1 MKRYL
6 TILCIIFVQSLVAQD
21 TTHVLK
27 NAFIYEQKKE
37 IQFSDIQPI
46 PQAIINNFQ
55 NTTLQQLLEMHS
67 NVFVKNYG
75 ISTLSTISIRGSSAA
90 QTQVNWHGVNI
101 NHAATGLTDFSTLA
115 VSMFDH
121 IDIQYSSSFKNTSL
135 SGSVNL
141 DDSKPEFK
149 RDFKMKA
156 ALGYESLQNISAL
169 ASVLYSDQVVYN
181 KTKIMV
187 NHAQNRYSFYN
198 EDKDERQ
205 SNTHA
210 KSKQIGVMND
220 FAVNIRSKHIL
231 SIYSWLQHTQ
241 REIPATTFEPFSAK
255 EESISSFRNIFEFK
269 PKGNDYYST
278 TSSLATLLD
287 HYSYEDSTVHIQ
299 SKVFT
304 LTLPYSQTFHLK
316 FNRNNNFYFKLMG
329 RSSFML
335 NQSNNNL
342 HTIGFNS
349 SFTRENI
356 LNRIAVKL
364 FVQKEISNIF
374 SLPMVYS
381 LSTNVK
387 IKYGLDAYAN
397 LSSNYRMPTLNE
409 LYYNPG
415 GNIDLKPEISRNIES
430 GFNYTKTYHQHSLL
444 LGTAFYKRKVDQWIA
459 WYGNSIL
466 TPHNIQQV
474 ESKGFEMNLNYD
486 VILKK
491 YQKPV
496 VGYDIILI
504 GRKYPSYTTLKSSI
518 LYAYT
523 LSTTQQSAIANDYS
537 IGKQIPYVPRY
548 QFKMSVGFQHK
559 NLEMHLVQ
567 TYTGYR
573 FVTTDESQY
582 LKPYAISTLWAAY
595 HYRYQ
600 ALKGAINLRFNNI
613 LNTAYQSIVGRV
625 MPGRNGNI
633 SFTFSNYN

>member
-37 IQFSDIQPI
+37 IQFSDIQPVS
-46 PQAIINNFQ
+46 QAILNNFQ

-187 NHAQNRYSFYN
+187 NHAQNMYSFYN
-198 EDKDERQ
+198 EDKDDMQ
-205 SNTHA
+205 SNKHA

-220 FAVNIRSKHIL
+220 FAVNIRSKHVL

-255 EESISSFRNIFEFK
+255 EESILSFRNIFEFK

-316 FNRNNNFYFKLMG
+316 LNRNNNFYFKLMG

-356 LNRIAVKL
+356 LKRIAVKL

-559 NLEMHLVQ
+559 NIEMHLVQ

-633 SFTFSNYN
+633 SFTFEIP

>member
-37 IQFSDIQPI
+37 IQFSDIQPVS
-46 PQAIINNFQ
+46 QAILNNFQ

-187 NHAQNRYSFYN
+187 NHAQNMYSFYN
-198 EDKDERQ
+198 EDKDDMQ
-205 SNTHA
+205 SNKHA

-220 FAVNIRSKHIL
+220 FAVNIRSKHVL

-287 HYSYEDSTVHIQ
+287 HYSYEDSAVHIQ

-316 FNRNNNFYFKLMG
+316 LNRNNNFYFKLMG

-356 LNRIAVKL
+356 LKRIAVKL
-364 FVQKEISNIF
+364 FVQKEFSNIF

-633 SFTFSNYN
+633 SFTFEIP

>member
-6 TILCIIFVQSLVAQD
+6 TILAMIFVQSLVAQD

-37 IQFSDIQPI
+37 IQFSDIQPVA
-46 PQAIINNFQ
+46 QAIINNFQ

-187 NHAQNRYSFYN
+187 NHAQNMYSFYN

-205 SNTHA
+205 TTTHA

-220 FAVNIRSKHIL
+220 FAVNIRSKHVL

-387 IKYGLDAYAN
+387 IKFGLDAYAN

-633 SFTFSNYN
+633 SFTFEIP

>member
-6 TILCIIFVQSLVAQD
+6 TILAMIFVQSLVAQD

-156 ALGYESLQNISAL
+156 ALGYESLQNISVL

-187 NHAQNRYSFYN
+187 NHAQNMYSFYN
-198 EDKDERQ
+198 EDKDDMQ
-205 SNTHA
+205 SNKHA

-220 FAVNIRSKHIL
+220 FAVNIRSKHVL

-241 REIPATTFEPFSAK
+241 REIPATTFELFSAK

-287 HYSYEDSTVHIQ
+287 HYSYEDSAVHIQ

-316 FNRNNNFYFKLMG
+316 LNRNNNFYFKLMG

-356 LNRIAVKL
+356 LKRIAVKL
-364 FVQKEISNIF
+364 FVQKEFSNIF

-633 SFTFSNYN
+633 SFTFEIP

>member
-6 TILCIIFVQSLVAQD
+6 TILAMIFVQSLVAQD

-187 NHAQNRYSFYN
+187 NHAQNMYSFYN
-198 EDKDERQ
+198 EDKDDMQ
-205 SNTHA
+205 SNKHA

-220 FAVNIRSKHIL
+220 FAVNIRSKHVL
-231 SIYSWLQHTQ
+231 SIYSWLQHTR

-316 FNRNNNFYFKLMG
+316 LNRNNNFYFKLMG

-356 LNRIAVKL
+356 LKRIAVKL

-633 SFTFSNYN
+633 SFTFEIP

>member
-6 TILCIIFVQSLVAQD
+6 TILAMIFVQSLVAQD

-187 NHAQNRYSFYN
+187 NHAQNMYSFYN
-198 EDKDERQ
+198 EDKDDMQ
-205 SNTHA
+205 SNKHA

-220 FAVNIRSKHIL
+220 FAVNIRSKHVL

-241 REIPATTFEPFSAK
+241 REIPATTFELFSAK

-316 FNRNNNFYFKLMG
+316 LNRNNNFYFKLMG

-356 LNRIAVKL
+356 LKRIAVKL
-364 FVQKEISNIF
+364 FVQKEFSNIF

-567 TYTGYR
+567 TYTSYR

-633 SFTFSNYN
+633 SFTFEIP

>member
-6 TILCIIFVQSLVAQD
+6 TILAMIFVQSLVAQD

-156 ALGYESLQNISAL
+156 ALGYESLQNISVL
-169 ASVLYSDQVVYN
+169 ASVLYLDQVVYN

-255 EESISSFRNIFEFK
+255 EESILSFRNIFEFK

-316 FNRNNNFYFKLMG
+316 LNRNNNFYFKLMG

-356 LNRIAVKL
+356 LKRIAVKL
-364 FVQKEISNIF
+364 FVQKEFSNIF

-567 TYTGYR
+567 TYTSYR

-633 SFTFSNYN
+633 SFTFEIP

>member
-187 NHAQNRYSFYN
+187 NHAQNMYSFYN
-198 EDKDERQ
+198 EDKDDIQ
-205 SNTHA
+205 SNKHA

-220 FAVNIRSKHIL
+220 FAVNIRSKHVL

-255 EESISSFRNIFEFK
+255 DESISSFRNIFEFK

-316 FNRNNNFYFKLMG
+316 LNRNNNFYFKLMG

-356 LNRIAVKL
+356 LKRIAVKL

-633 SFTFSNYN
+633 SFTFEIP

>member
-1 MKRYL
+1 M
-6 TILCIIFVQSLVAQD
+6 IFVQSLVAQD

-37 IQFSDIQPI
+37 IHFSDIQPVS
-46 PQAIINNFQ
+46 QAILNNFQ

-198 EDKDERQ
+198 EDKDDMQ
-205 SNTHA
+205 SNKHA

-220 FAVNIRSKHIL
+220 FAVNIRSKHVL

-304 LTLPYSQTFHLK
+304 LTLPYSKTFHLK
-316 FNRNNNFYFKLMG
+316 LNRNNNFYFKLMG

-356 LNRIAVKL
+356 LKRIAVKL

-559 NLEMHLVQ
+559 NIEMHLVQ

-633 SFTFSNYN
+633 SFTFEIP

>member
-6 TILCIIFVQSLVAQD
+6 TILAMIFVQSLVAQD

-187 NHAQNRYSFYN
+187 NHAQNMYSFYN
-198 EDKDERQ
+198 EDKDDMQ
-205 SNTHA
+205 SNKHA

-220 FAVNIRSKHIL
+220 FAVNIRSKHVL

-255 EESISSFRNIFEFK
+255 EESILSFRNIFEFK

-316 FNRNNNFYFKLMG
+316 LNRNNNFYFKLMG

-356 LNRIAVKL
+356 LKRIAVKL

-633 SFTFSNYN
+633 SFTFEIP

>member
-37 IQFSDIQPI
+37 IQFSDIQPVS
-46 PQAIINNFQ
+46 QAIINNFQ

-156 ALGYESLQNISAL
+156 ALGYESLQNISVL
-169 ASVLYSDQVVYN
+169 ASVLYLDQVVYN

-187 NHAQNRYSFYN
+187 NHAQNMYSFYN
-198 EDKDERQ
+198 EDKDDMQ
-205 SNTHA
+205 SNKHA

-220 FAVNIRSKHIL
+220 FAVNIRSKHVL

-255 EESISSFRNIFEFK
+255 EESILSFRNIFEFK

-316 FNRNNNFYFKLMG
+316 LNKNNNFYFKLMG

-356 LNRIAVKL
+356 LKRIAVKL
-364 FVQKEISNIF
+364 FVQKEFSNIF

-567 TYTGYR
+567 TYTSYR

-633 SFTFSNYN
+633 SFTFEIP

>member
-37 IQFSDIQPI
+37 IQFSDIQPVS
-46 PQAIINNFQ
+46 QAILNNFQ

-156 ALGYESLQNISAL
+156 ALGYESLQNISVL

-220 FAVNIRSKHIL
+220 FAVNIRSKHVL

-316 FNRNNNFYFKLMG
+316 LNRNNNFYFKLMG

-356 LNRIAVKL
+356 LKRIAVKL
-364 FVQKEISNIF
+364 FVQKEFSNIF

-559 NLEMHLVQ
+559 NIEMHLVQ

-613 LNTAYQSIVGRV
+613 LNKSYQSIVGRV

-633 SFTFSNYN
+633 SFTFEIP

>member
-1 MKRYL
+1 
-6 TILCIIFVQSLVAQD
+6 
-21 TTHVLK
+21 
-27 NAFIYEQKKE
+27 
-37 IQFSDIQPI
+37 
-46 PQAIINNFQ
+46 
-55 NTTLQQLLEMHS
+55 
-67 NVFVKNYG
+67 
-75 ISTLSTISIRGSSAA
+75 
-90 QTQVNWHGVNI
+90 
-101 NHAATGLTDFSTLA
+101 
-115 VSMFDH
+115 
-121 IDIQYSSSFKNTSL
+121 
-135 SGSVNL
+135 
-141 DDSKPEFK
+141 
-149 RDFKMKA
+149 
-156 ALGYESLQNISAL
+156 
-169 ASVLYSDQVVYN
+169 
-181 KTKIMV
+181 
-187 NHAQNRYSFYN
+187 
-198 EDKDERQ
+198 
-205 SNTHA
+205 
-210 KSKQIGVMND
+210 
-220 FAVNIRSKHIL
+220 
-231 SIYSWLQHTQ
+231 
-241 REIPATTFEPFSAK
+241 
-255 EESISSFRNIFEFK
+255 
-269 PKGNDYYST
+269 
-278 TSSLATLLD
+278 
-287 HYSYEDSTVHIQ
+287 
-299 SKVFT
+299 
-304 LTLPYSQTFHLK
+304 
-316 FNRNNNFYFKLMG
+316 
-329 RSSFML
+329 ML

-356 LNRIAVKL
+356 LKRITVKL
-364 FVQKEISNIF
+364 FVQKEFSNIF

-444 LGTAFYKRKVDQWIA
+444 LGTAFYKRKVEQWIA

-633 SFTFSNYN
+633 SFTFEIP

>member
-6 TILCIIFVQSLVAQD
+6 TILAMIFVQSLVAQD

-37 IQFSDIQPI
+37 IQFSDIQPVS
-46 PQAIINNFQ
+46 QAIINNFQ

-156 ALGYESLQNISAL
+156 ALGYESLQNISVL
-169 ASVLYSDQVVYN
+169 ASVLYLDQVVYN

-220 FAVNIRSKHIL
+220 FAVNIRSKHVL

-255 EESISSFRNIFEFK
+255 EESILSSRNIFEFK

-316 FNRNNNFYFKLMG
+316 LNKNNNFYFKLMG

-356 LNRIAVKL
+356 LKRIAVKL
-364 FVQKEISNIF
+364 FVQKEFSNIF

-567 TYTGYR
+567 TYTSYR

-633 SFTFSNYN
+633 SFTFEIP

>member
-1 MKRYL
+1 MKGYL
-6 TILCIIFVQSLVAQD
+6 TILAMIFVQSLVAQD

-37 IQFSDIQPI
+37 IQFSDIQPVA
-46 PQAIINNFQ
+46 QAIINNFQ

-141 DDSKPEFK
+141 DDSKLEFK

-220 FAVNIRSKHIL
+220 FAVNIRSKHVL

-316 FNRNNNFYFKLMG
+316 LNRNNNFYFKLMG

-356 LNRIAVKL
+356 LKRIAVKL
-364 FVQKEISNIF
+364 FVQKEFSNIF

-415 GNIDLKPEISRNIES
+415 GNIDLKPETSNNIES
-430 GFNYTKTYHQHSLL
+430 GFHITKQYHQHALFVSS
-444 LGTAFYKRKVDQWIA
+444 AFYKRIVDQWIV
-459 WYGNSIL
+459 WYGNAIL

-474 ESKGFEMNLNYD
+474 ESKGLEVNLNYD

-496 VGYDIILI
+496 GGFDILI
-504 GRKYPSYTTLKSSI
+504 ASRYPAYTKFKSSI

-523 LSTTQQSAIANDYS
+523 LSTTKQSAIPNDYS

-548 QFKMSVGFQHK
+548 QFKMSMGFERK
-559 NLEMHLVQ
+559 NIEIHFVQ

-600 ALKGAINLRFNNI
+600 ALKGTINLRFNNI

-633 SFTFSNYN
+633 SFTFEIP

>member
-6 TILCIIFVQSLVAQD
+6 TILAMIFVQSLVAQD

-37 IQFSDIQPI
+37 IQFSDIQPVS
-46 PQAIINNFQ
+46 QAIINNFQ

-156 ALGYESLQNISAL
+156 ALGYESLQNISVL
-169 ASVLYSDQVVYN
+169 ASVLYLDQVVYN

-198 EDKDERQ
+198 EDKDDMQ
-205 SNTHA
+205 SNKHA

-220 FAVNIRSKHIL
+220 FAVNIRSKHVL

-255 EESISSFRNIFEFK
+255 EESILSFRNIFEFK

-316 FNRNNNFYFKLMG
+316 LNRNNNFYFKLMG

-356 LNRIAVKL
+356 LKRIAVKL
-364 FVQKEISNIF
+364 FVQKEFSNIF

-567 TYTGYR
+567 TYTSYR

-633 SFTFSNYN
+633 SFTFEIP

>member
-115 VSMFDH
+115 VSMFDN

-220 FAVNIRSKHIL
+220 FAVNIRSKHVL

-356 LNRIAVKL
+356 LKRIAVKL

-415 GNIDLKPEISRNIES
+415 GNIELKPEISRNIES

-504 GRKYPSYTTLKSSI
+504 GRKYPSYTTFKSSI

-633 SFTFSNYN
+633 SFTFEIL

>member
-37 IQFSDIQPI
+37 IQFSDIQPVA
-46 PQAIINNFQ
+46 QAIINNFQ

-198 EDKDERQ
+198 EDKDDMQ
-205 SNTHA
+205 SNKHA

-220 FAVNIRSKHIL
+220 FAVNIRSKHVL

-316 FNRNNNFYFKLMG
+316 LNRNNNFYFKLMG

-356 LNRIAVKL
+356 LKRIAVKL
-364 FVQKEISNIF
+364 FVQKEFSNIF

-633 SFTFSNYN
+633 SFTFEIP

>member
-37 IQFSDIQPI
+37 IHFSDIQPVS
-46 PQAIINNFQ
+46 QAILNNFQ

-187 NHAQNRYSFYN
+187 NHAQNMYSFYN
-198 EDKDERQ
+198 EDKDDMQ
-205 SNTHA
+205 SNKHA

-220 FAVNIRSKHIL
+220 FAVNIRSKHVL

-241 REIPATTFEPFSAK
+241 REIPATTFELFSAK

-316 FNRNNNFYFKLMG
+316 LNRNNNFYFKLMG

-356 LNRIAVKL
+356 LKRIAVKL

-613 LNTAYQSIVGRV
+613 LNTSYQSIVGRV

-633 SFTFSNYN
+633 SFTFEIP

>member
-37 IQFSDIQPI
+37 IHFSDIQPVS
-46 PQAIINNFQ
+46 QAILNNFQ

-187 NHAQNRYSFYN
+187 NHAQNMYSFYN
-198 EDKDERQ
+198 EDKDDMQ
-205 SNTHA
+205 SNKHA

-220 FAVNIRSKHIL
+220 FAVNIRSKHVL

-241 REIPATTFEPFSAK
+241 REIPATTFELFSAK

-316 FNRNNNFYFKLMG
+316 LNRNNNFYFKLMG

-356 LNRIAVKL
+356 LKRIAVKL
-364 FVQKEISNIF
+364 FVQKEFSNIF

-633 SFTFSNYN
+633 SFTFEIP

>member
-1 MKRYL
+1 M
-6 TILCIIFVQSLVAQD
+6 IFVQSLVAQD

-37 IQFSDIQPI
+37 IQFSDIQPVS
-46 PQAIINNFQ
+46 QAIINNFQ

-187 NHAQNRYSFYN
+187 NHAQNMYSFYN
-198 EDKDERQ
+198 EDKDDMQ
-205 SNTHA
+205 SNKHA

-316 FNRNNNFYFKLMG
+316 LNRNNNFYFKLMG

-356 LNRIAVKL
+356 LKRIAVKL

-559 NLEMHLVQ
+559 NIEMHLVQ

-633 SFTFSNYN
+633 SFTFEIP

>member
-187 NHAQNRYSFYN
+187 NHAQNMYSFYN
-198 EDKDERQ
+198 EDKDDMQ
-205 SNTHA
+205 SNKHA

-220 FAVNIRSKHIL
+220 FAVNIRSKHVL

-255 EESISSFRNIFEFK
+255 DESISSFRNIFEFK

-316 FNRNNNFYFKLMG
+316 LNRNNNFYFKLMG

-356 LNRIAVKL
+356 LKRIAVKL

-633 SFTFSNYN
+633 SFTFEIP

>member
-1 MKRYL
+1 M
-6 TILCIIFVQSLVAQD
+6 IFVQSLVAQD

-37 IQFSDIQPI
+37 IQFSDIQPVA
-46 PQAIINNFQ
+46 QAIINNFQ

-115 VSMFDH
+115 VSMFDN
-121 IDIQYSSSFKNTSL
+121 IDIQYSSSFKNSSL

-141 DDSKPEFK
+141 DDNKPVFRRYFK
-149 RDFKMKA
+149 TKF
-156 ALGYESLQNISAL
+156 ALGYESLQNASAL

-187 NHAQNRYSFYN
+187 NHAQNMYSFYN

-220 FAVNIRSKHIL
+220 FAVNIRSKHVL

-356 LNRIAVKL
+356 LKRIAVKL

-633 SFTFSNYN
+633 SFTFEIP

>member
-1 MKRYL
+1 M
-6 TILCIIFVQSLVAQD
+6 IFVQSLVAQD

-37 IQFSDIQPI
+37 IHFSDIQPVS
-46 PQAIINNFQ
+46 QAILNNFQ

-198 EDKDERQ
+198 EDKDKDDMQ

-255 EESISSFRNIFEFK
+255 EESILSFRNIFEFK

-304 LTLPYSQTFHLK
+304 LSLPYSQTFHLK
-316 FNRNNNFYFKLMG
+316 LNRNNNFYFKLMG

-356 LNRIAVKL
+356 LKRIAVKL

-430 GFNYTKTYHQHSLL
+430 GFNYTKTHHQHSLL

-559 NLEMHLVQ
+559 NIEMHLVQ

-613 LNTAYQSIVGRV
+613 LNTSYQSIVGRV

-633 SFTFSNYN
+633 SFTFEIP

>member
-6 TILCIIFVQSLVAQD
+6 TILAMIFVQSLVAQD

-37 IQFSDIQPI
+37 IQFSDIQPVS
-46 PQAIINNFQ
+46 QAILNNFQ

-255 EESISSFRNIFEFK
+255 EESILSFRNIFEFK

-316 FNRNNNFYFKLMG
+316 LNRNNNFYFKLMG

-356 LNRIAVKL
+356 LKRIAVKL
-364 FVQKEISNIF
+364 FVQKEFSNIF

-633 SFTFSNYN
+633 SFTFEIP

>member
-6 TILCIIFVQSLVAQD
+6 TILAMIFVQSLVAQD

-198 EDKDERQ
+198 EDKDDMQ
-205 SNTHA
+205 SNKHA

-220 FAVNIRSKHIL
+220 FAVNIRSKHVL

-316 FNRNNNFYFKLMG
+316 LNRNNNFYFKLMG

-356 LNRIAVKL
+356 LKRIAVKL

-633 SFTFSNYN
+633 SFTFEIP

>member
-1 MKRYL
+1 M
-6 TILCIIFVQSLVAQD
+6 IFVQSLVAQD

-27 NAFIYEQKKE
+27 NAFIYKQKKE
-37 IQFSDIQPI
+37 IQFSDIQPVA
-46 PQAIINNFQ
+46 QAIINNFQ

-220 FAVNIRSKHIL
+220 FAVNIRSKHVL

-356 LNRIAVKL
+356 LKRIAVKL

-444 LGTAFYKRKVDQWIA
+444 LSTAFYKRKVDQWIA

-496 VGYDIILI
+496 AGYDIILI

-559 NLEMHLVQ
+559 NIEMHLVQ

-582 LKPYAISTLWAAY
+582 LKPYAISTIWATY

-600 ALKGAINLRFNNI
+600 ALKGTINLRFNNI

-633 SFTFSNYN
+633 SFTFEIP

>member
-1 MKRYL
+1 M
-6 TILCIIFVQSLVAQD
+6 IFVQSLVAQD

-187 NHAQNRYSFYN
+187 NHAQNMYSFYN
-198 EDKDERQ
+198 EDIDEKQ

-316 FNRNNNFYFKLMG
+316 LNRNNNFYFKLMG

-356 LNRIAVKL
+356 LKRIAVKL

-633 SFTFSNYN
+633 SFTFEIP

>member
-1 MKRYL
+1 M
-6 TILCIIFVQSLVAQD
+6 IFVQSLVAQD

-187 NHAQNRYSFYN
+187 NHAQNMYSFYN
-198 EDKDERQ
+198 EDKDEKK
-205 SNTHA
+205 SNKHA

-220 FAVNIRSKHIL
+220 FAVNIRSKHVL

-356 LNRIAVKL
+356 LKRIAVKL

-430 GFNYTKTYHQHSLL
+430 GFNYTKTYHQHYLL

-559 NLEMHLVQ
+559 NIEMHLVQ

-633 SFTFSNYN
+633 SFTFEIP